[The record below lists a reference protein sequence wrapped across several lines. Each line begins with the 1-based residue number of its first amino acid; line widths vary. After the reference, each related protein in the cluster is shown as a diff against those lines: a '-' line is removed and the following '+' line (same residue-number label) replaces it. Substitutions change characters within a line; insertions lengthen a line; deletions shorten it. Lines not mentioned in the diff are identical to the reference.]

1 MLMGLLTIS
10 RARNWNTF
18 MFKTHESV
26 GVDFLGQHGD
36 GYRHWRLIE
45 RDLNHPWFHL
55 TVSFQESGRT
65 HVKSVF
71 PNDAAILA
79 HLVSQ
84 SDEEIRVECVQAV
97 LPPHISGKNWWVM
110 IPLTLLE
117 VAHTKTGE
125 AVNIFHA
132 EDGETYSDPP
142 LPPKLL
148 LSLDDRKTLYFK
160 STLLQS

>member
-1 MLMGLLTIS
+1 
-10 RARNWNTF
+10 

-36 GYRHWRLIE
+36 GYRHWRLVE
-45 RDLNHPWFHL
+45 RDLNQVWFHL
-55 TVSFQESGRT
+55 TVSFQESGKTR
-65 HVKSVF
+65 VKSVF
-71 PNDAAILA
+71 PNDVAILA

-84 SDEEIRVECVQAV
+84 ADEEIDVLCVQAV
-97 LPPHISGKNWWVM
+97 LPPHVTGKNRWVM

-125 AVNIFHA
+125 PVNIFHA
-132 EDGETYSDPP
+132 EDGETFSDPP

-160 STLLQS
+160 SPLRQS